1 MYTDPGKSDREA
13 TRVNLLPAG
22 AAAPGGRA
30 EARNGTQDHGTI
42 HEVGCSLNRRS
53 MQAAVVAG
61 PGRRLFASGE
71 GALAGQLARPA
82 VMGAE
87 RVQSRAGTL
96 VTKAQRGDVDAFAQL
111 VDDHQNTIF
120 GIIYRMC
127 GGGEEL
133 QDLGQEVFVRAFQAI
148 GKFQYRD
155 PASFRTWLCRIAVNV
170 CINELRRRR
179 RRKRVEASSL
189 DEMVQTENGEVE
201 RLVPDYSQIP
211 HEVAE
216 QNELQR
222 RVHAV
227 LEQLSAH
234 HRAVL
239 VMVDI
244 EGLSYEEA
252 AQSMSC
258 SLGTLK
264 SRLSR
269 ARAAF
274 KSKYQQ
280 YRLDGRLGAVAEA
293 GAAELE

>member
-1 MYTDPGKSDREA
+1 
-13 TRVNLLPAG
+13 
-22 AAAPGGRA
+22 
-30 EARNGTQDHGTI
+30 
-42 HEVGCSLNRRS
+42 
-53 MQAAVVAG
+53 
-61 PGRRLFASGE
+61 
-71 GALAGQLARPA
+71 
-82 VMGAE
+82 
-87 RVQSRAGTL
+87 
-96 VTKAQRGDVDAFAQL
+96 
-111 VDDHQNTIF
+111 
-120 GIIYRMC
+120 
-127 GGGEEL
+127 
-133 QDLGQEVFVRAFQAI
+133 
-148 GKFQYRD
+148 
-155 PASFRTWLCRIAVNV
+155 
-170 CINELRRRR
+170 
-179 RRKRVEASSL
+179 
-189 DEMVQTENGEVE
+189 MVQTENGEVE